1 MMSFLAKVTYF
12 QEIPERGPD
21 LYLRRVSSRIRGEE
35 IANYLGAKFNP
46 AQRDESDLSIWI
58 KPKNLI
64 RVKDGDYVDMLD
76 DPFLV
81 MLLLERP
88 GVNVITMT
96 QYQHD
101 YLRPILKNK
110 LVLIPHHHINFENVR
125 NEKREIRTC
134 GFVGAYLKERLVI
147 DEEIKKLLS
156 GIGFEFLPLLDF
168 KTRED
173 AIANYKKIDIQLLVY
188 PLSEGERPTP
198 VKIINAASFG
208 IPTIALPRLE
218 YQEVEGSYIRS
229 GGLGTLVKEVLNLK
243 ENYDQ
248 WAADSISM
256 AEKYHISNI
265 AELYKKL

>member
-46 AQRDESDLSIWI
+46 PQRDGSDLSVWI
-58 KPKNLI
+58 KPKTLTP
-64 RVKDGDYVDMLD
+64 VKDGDYVDMLD

-81 MLLLERP
+81 NFLLERP
-88 GVNVITMT
+88 GVNVIAMT
-96 QYQHD
+96 QYQYD

-110 LVLIPHHHINFENVR
+110 IVLIPHHHINFENVH
-125 NEKREIRTC
+125 NGKREVRTC
-134 GFVGAYLKERLVI
+134 GFIGAYLKERLVI
-147 DEEIKKLLS
+147 DGEIKKLLS
-156 GIGFEFLPLLDF
+156 EIGFEFLSLLDF

-173 AIANYKKIDIQLLVY
+173 AIAYYKKIDIQLLVY

-208 IPTIALPRLE
+208 IPTIALPRPE
-218 YQEVEGSYIRS
+218 YQEVEGSYVRS
-229 GGLGTLVKEVLNLK
+229 GGLGTLVKEVLNLR

-248 WAADSISM
+248 WATDSIAMS
-256 AEKYHISNI
+256 ERYHISNI
-265 AELYKKL
+265 AKLYKQL